1 MALRDFVQRVVNTTW
16 GSGPH
21 GVGGVGGTLAES
33 IGSMDPAIA
42 RSIIESMTAGDLY
55 ATQPHLHTVVSFV
68 ARNGAQLGRHVYS
81 RTADDGRERV
91 RDSYAAQVLNKPN
104 DYMTGYDLFTHLFS
118 ELALYDFAL
127 WLVVYRD
134 GRWQIDPIP
143 GTWIAGTKSDAFGRV
158 AEYKIMPGAGLNPS
172 EHFWVKSTEAVVF
185 RGYSPAGFKTG
196 SSAVVSLRST
206 LAEQVE
212 AMKFRQQMW
221 QRGGRIG
228 MYLTRPADAPEW
240 SAEGKAKFIQQWKA
254 QWSGGGAEAGG
265 TPLLDEGMEM
275 KRVGFNAK
283 EEQWLEAAT
292 LSLATVAGA
301 YHVPPSMVGVQGATS
316 SFASVKEFRKMLY
329 TETLGPSV
337 AQVEDVINQFLLP
350 MLGEPAAH
358 YFELNIHEKLQGDF
372 EEQGN
377 VLFQAVGGPYMT
389 PNEARKR
396 NNMAPI
402 DGGDELLA
410 PLNMGAA
417 GNNGPAAD
425 APVAPSPSGTA
436 ESADPGKT
444 AQKPN
449 GATHGDR
456 ARGGEAS
463 GLKAPESP
471 ALVEDLADYFAR
483 VKRVTLARIGTK
495 EPDWWNQKKWNQE
508 LSSVLHPHLL
518 RESAGAARRAA
529 AGAKLDPDAYSV
541 PRTEKFLK
549 AVADSRADLVNATVR
564 DHYESALEAGTDPT
578 LVYEDTESHAKTVA
592 GTLMTFV
599 AGFAAVE
606 VAKQLVP
613 DKGPTKTWV
622 ASGLPNS
629 RHAELDGETVPIDEP
644 FSNGAMWPGDPVL
657 GAEGVSNCGCGV
669 DINYEK

>member
-1 MALRDFVQRVVNTTW
+1 MALRDFVQRVVDTTW

-21 GVGGVGGTLAES
+21 AVGGVGGTLAES
-33 IGSMDPAIA
+33 LGSMDPTIA
-42 RSIIESMTAGDLY
+42 RSIIDSMTAGDLY

-68 ARNGAQLGRHVYS
+68 ARNGAQLGRHVYT
-81 RTADDGRERV
+81 RTADDSRERV

-104 DYMTGYDLFTHLFS
+104 DYMTGYDLFNHLFS

-127 WLVVYRD
+127 WTVILRD

-143 GTWIAGTKSDAFGRV
+143 GAWIAGTKSDAFGRV
-158 AEYKIMPGAGLNPS
+158 SEYKVMPNAGLNPGD
-172 EHFWVKSTEAVVF
+172 HFWVKATEAVVF
-185 RGYSPAGFKTG
+185 RGYSPAGFKSG
-196 SSAVVSLRST
+196 SSAVVSLKST

-212 AMKFRQQMW
+212 SMKFRQQMW

-301 YHVPPSMVGVQGATS
+301 YHVPPSMVGVQGAAS

-337 AQVEDVINQFLLP
+337 AQVEDAINQFLLP
-350 MLGEPAAH
+350 LVGEPASN

-372 EEQGN
+372 QEEAEQ
-377 VLFQAVGGPYMT
+377 LFKAVGGPYMT
-389 PNEARKR
+389 AAEARKR
-396 NNMAPI
+396 ANLPYKEGTDVI
-402 DGGDELLA
+402 LA

-425 APVAPSPSGTA
+425 EPIAPSPSGAA
-436 ESADPGKT
+436 ETGNPGKT
-444 AQKPN
+444 TPN
-449 GATHGDR
+449 PNDATHGGR
-456 ARGGEAS
+456 ARGDEVS
-463 GLKAPESP
+463 GQKAPES
-471 ALVEDLADYFAR
+471 AGLIEDLTDYFAR
-483 VKRVTLARIGTK
+483 VKRVTLERMGTK

-518 RESAGAARRAA
+518 KESAGAARRAA

-541 PRTEKFLK
+541 ARTEKFLK
-549 AVADSRADLVNATVR
+549 SVADSRADLVNATVR
-564 DHYESALEAGTDPT
+564 DHYAEALENETDPT
-578 LVYEDTESHAKTVA
+578 LVYEDVESHAKTTA
-592 GTLMTFV
+592 ATLMTFV
-599 AGFAAVE
+599 VGFAAVE

-613 DKGPTKTWV
+613 DKGPTKSWV

-629 RHAELDGETVPIDEP
+629 RHADLDGETVPIDEP

>member
-1 MALRDFVQRVVNTTW
+1 MALRDLIQRVVNTTW

-21 GVGGVGGTLAES
+21 AVGGQGGTLAES
-33 IGSMDPAIA
+33 LGSMDPSIA
-42 RSIIESMTAGDLY
+42 KSIIDSMTAGDLY

-68 ARNGAQLGRHVYS
+68 ARNGAQLGRHVYK

-127 WLVVYRD
+127 WVVVYRD

-143 GTWIAGTKSDAFGRV
+143 GTWIAGTKSNAFGQV
-158 AEYKIMPGAGLNPS
+158 SAYKVMPGAGLNPT
-172 EHFWVKSTEAVVF
+172 EHFWVEAKDAVVF
-185 RGYSPAGFKTG
+185 RGYSPVGFKSG

-206 LAEQVE
+206 LSEQVE

-221 QRGGRIG
+221 KRGGRIG

-275 KRVGFNAK
+275 KRVGFNAR

-350 MLGEPAAH
+350 LLGEPDSH
-358 YFELNIHEKLQGDF
+358 FFELNIHEKLQGDF
-372 EEQGN
+372 QEEAEQ
-377 VLFQAVGGPYMT
+377 LFKAVGGPYMT
-389 PNEARKR
+389 AAEARRKV
-396 NNMAPI
+396 NLPFLP
-402 DGGDELLA
+402 GTDELLA

-417 GNNGPAAD
+417 GNNGPVAD
-425 APVAPSPSGTA
+425 VPIGTEPSG
-436 ESADPGKT
+436 
-444 AQKPN
+444 
-449 GATHGDR
+449 
-456 ARGGEAS
+456 
-463 GLKAPESP
+463 APESGAP
-471 ALVEDLADYFAR
+471 GKEAPEPHDATSDRHADGYKAP
-483 VKRVTLARIGTK
+483 GTK
-495 EPDWWNQKKWNQE
+495 AALDADLELFFKTQREAILSKLGQKGPSWFDQKHWNQE
-508 LSSVLHPHLL
+508 LSAILNPHLTSM
-518 RESAGAARRAA
+518 SAGTAHRV
-529 AGAKLDPDAYSV
+529 AGAKGLNPADYSV
-541 PRTEKFLK
+541 ARTEKFIK
-549 AVADSRADLVNATVR
+549 AVSDSRADLINTTTR
-564 DHYESALEAGTDPT
+564 DHYQNALDNDTDPK
-578 LVYEDTESHAKTVA
+578 LVFEDSESRSKTVG
-592 GTLMTFV
+592 GTLATFIT
-599 AGFAAVE
+599 AWAAVE
-606 VAKQLVP
+606 VAKQLMP
-613 DKGPTKTWV
+613 DKKATKTWM

-629 RHAELDGETVPIDEP
+629 RHADMDGETVPIDEP
-644 FSNGAMWPGDPVL
+644 FSNGAQWPGDPVL

-669 DINYEK
+669 EISEGAS